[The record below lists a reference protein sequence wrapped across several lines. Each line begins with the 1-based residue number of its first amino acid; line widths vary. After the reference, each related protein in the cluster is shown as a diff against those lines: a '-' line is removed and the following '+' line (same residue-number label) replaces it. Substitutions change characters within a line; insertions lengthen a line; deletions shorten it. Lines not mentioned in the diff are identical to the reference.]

1 MEKVINFLKE
11 EIRIIACL
19 FIILLIIFV
28 NIARVNADYM
38 DEETNGNK
46 KEQQLLD
53 KIEAIKNA
61 FPNQVDEYALYATL
75 MHRGTLT
82 DYIEESY
89 DENFDKDEYNDLISD
104 FANDISSL
112 GGKIYQNVMSIW
124 DALQSVIE
132 CAYCALT
139 GVDYEGEE
147 CNYSDFQEC
156 VISGMIDRYVERVN
170 AESEDSFV
178 TVNDIKKPQ
187 TIDLLMAATI
197 VMLDSSGWT
206 GNYSDEN
213 YKKALAGE
221 QLVGN
226 MFDKNSMIQ
235 NAMSVIMNGVFCAVG
250 QAGGFELTV
259 DWFAPTQDYGSNENF
274 GVDIH
279 SIEGRYSRFFTM
291 NQICQHGYIGG
302 TYDHVKNPDLSTDKG
317 KEEYQGKKDIV
328 AEQIIDLAKRF
339 RGEGGSLSD
348 ICLTGNTQSGDL
360 SDMTPALCA
369 QKFGAMAQ
377 ADYSRTG
384 VLASITLGQAWLE
397 SNCGKYTPP
406 NSNNLFGIKCSSAW
420 EGECSYTSTGE
431 EVNGGHITITAGF
444 RVYPSVEESINDHS
458 KFLIENERYANAG
471 FFDSTDYKKQAWALQ
486 KAGYATASD
495 YASTL
500 IYIIEANDFDKWD
513 VKVNTTSSNSICG
526 PVGNNGWA
534 IRTVAPTPADQPF
547 VDADGGNVGQCVW
560 YAKGRA
566 VEITEALRSAGKL
579 SDEEADKIV
588 NLLLQAWGNGGE
600 IYDNTRG
607 VFNGSSD
614 IRQPKAGSYIVWKKS
629 GSWGHVAIVEDVTDT
644 TITLTEGWSTGGG
657 SLSCSGDWSCV
668 HFEGPNT
675 YDLEDFYSSYGNNR
689 GGGYVFSGYVYFL
702 EPLN

>member
-11 EIRIIACL
+11 EIRIVACL
-19 FIILLIIFV
+19 SIILLIIFV

-53 KIEAIKNA
+53 KIEIIKDV
-61 FPNQVDEYALYATL
+61 FPNQIDEYALYATL

-104 FANDISSL
+104 FAKDI
-112 GGKIYQNVMSIW
+112 GGIFGKVQANVMSIL
-124 DALQSVIE
+124 DYLSSFIE
-132 CAYCALT
+132 CALCAIT
-139 GVDYEGEE
+139 GDEE
-147 CNYSDFQEC
+147 KDAKCELSFENC
-156 VISGMIDRYVERVN
+156 VIEGMIQAYVDRVN
-170 AESEDSFV
+170 ENSEDSFV

-187 TIDLLMAATI
+187 TIDLLMAAII

-226 MFDKNSMIQ
+226 MFDQ
-235 NAMSVIMNGVFCAVG
+235 NNVVYKAISVIMNGMFCAVG
-250 QAGGFELTV
+250 QAGGFDLVV
-259 DWFAPTQDYGSNENF
+259 DWLEPSSDYGSSEYFGIDSNEVK
-274 GVDIH
+274 GK
-279 SIEGRYSRFFTM
+279 YSRFFTM
-291 NQICQHGYIGG
+291 SQICQYGYIGG

-486 KAGYATASD
+486 NAGYATASD

-500 IYIIEANDFDKWD
+500 ISIIEANDFDKWD

-534 IRTVAPTPADQPF
+534 IRTVAPTPSDQPF
-547 VDADGGNVGQCVW
+547 VDADSGNVGQCVW

-600 IYDNTRG
+600 IYDSTRG

-614 IRQPKAGSYIVWKKS
+614 IRQPKAGSYIVWKKP

-675 YDLEDFYSSYGNNR
+675 YDLEDFYNNYGNNR